1 MTHDR
6 RDEFA
11 KIQAILANIAQSQ
24 ERTQAQQAQN
34 TVAIAKLQQTQTQNL
49 VAITELRQSQSENLV
64 AIAELRQGLS
74 ETRQICD
81 LNARNLEVM
90 QSRIDGSF
98 DLHERMMQ
106 IALEDR
112 QQWREQRQGLI
123 ERYGEIADEQDDTR
137 QSIQNL
143 LEDARADRQ
152 AFQAQQQAA
161 RVANEREHQAFRE
174 IVRSM
179 LTEIAQIWQRLA
191 S

>member
-1 MTHDR
+1 MAASKLTRSNLTMTHDR

-34 TVAIAKLQQTQTQNL
+34 TVAIA
-49 VAITELRQSQSENLV
+49 ELRQSQSENLV
-64 AIAELRQGLS
+64 AIAELRKGLS

-81 LNARNLEVM
+81 RNTRNLEVM

-123 ERYGEIADEQDDTR
+123 ERYGEISDEQDDTR

-152 AFQAQQQAA
+152 AFQAQQLAA
-161 RVANEREHQAFRE
+161 RVANEQEHQAFRE

>member
-24 ERTQAQQAQN
+24 ERTQTQQAQN
-34 TVAIAKLQQTQTQNL
+34 T
-49 VAITELRQSQSENLV
+49 V

-81 LNARNLEVM
+81 RNARNLEVM